1 MTVADDLF
9 TPTIAPPTY
18 EVRRPP
24 WRPQSL
30 IFPAVFGGPTAVTVL
45 ALVNGHRLGLPRRTN
60 LAVLGVGLAA
70 LAARLVVTLVVFDDG
85 ADRPVRLIGALAGAL
100 VWLAASATQKR
111 RFRAYELR
119 GGEPASL
126 WLPGIGAVLVL
137 GFAEALLILLVAG
150 A

>member
-1 MTVADDLF
+1 MSDDLF
-9 TPTIAPPTY
+9 TPTIAPAAY
-18 EVRRPP
+18 ETRRPP

-30 IFPAVFGGPTAVTVL
+30 IFPAVFGGPAAATVL

-70 LAARLVVTLVVFDDG
+70 LAARLVVTLTIFDNG
-85 ADRPVRLIGALAGAL
+85 ADRPVRLVGALSGAL
-100 VWLAASATQKR
+100 VWLAASAAQKR

-126 WLPGIGAVLVL
+126 WLPGIGAVLL
-137 GFAEALLILLVAG
+137 IGFAEALLVMLVA
-150 A
+150 AA